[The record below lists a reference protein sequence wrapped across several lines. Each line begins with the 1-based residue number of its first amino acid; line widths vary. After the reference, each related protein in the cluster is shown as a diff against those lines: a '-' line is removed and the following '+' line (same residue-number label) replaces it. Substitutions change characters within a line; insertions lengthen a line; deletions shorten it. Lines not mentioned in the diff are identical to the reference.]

1 MILIFAL
8 SAAFHITIFY
18 PIQHEFSIRPY
29 AIFYLANGIG
39 CALEREYYRRTG
51 RKVGG
56 WVGWIWTWSVLL
68 ISGVP
73 VAEHEYSN
81 GWAGVNRGELGWCT
95 GSIWGV
101 IRNRSSESAWTAI
114 QHPYEMTNAAQIF
127 HVDDKLCVAAI
138 YRICVLGIQR
148 RGRRPE

>member
-81 GWAGVNRGELGWCT
+81 GWAGVNRGELGKDRSLSLVEWVVYWLDM
-95 GSIWGV
+95 GS
-101 IRNRSSESAWTAI
+101 
-114 QHPYEMTNAAQIF
+114 HP
-127 HVDDKLCVAAI
+127 KS
-138 YRICVLGIQR
+138 
-148 RGRRPE
+148 